1 MIIRLKESV
10 MDRVSTRF
18 AFKARLAAIGA
29 CFAVLLIVFAGSA
42 AAQEAAETKPKVS
55 DQPLT
60 AEQLAVY
67 REVLHGWMENEVS
80 TINLSIQTV
89 PFPISGALDAG
100 DCGKELELEPI
111 VPGVIHRFRPVD
123 LPQLG
128 SDKIGL
134 VDPERQQREVADN
147 DPGKTIGEGRSIED
161 AVRNGFAHGL
171 VTVSEIRFDKA
182 HKHAIVSYS
191 FFCGSLCGNGG
202 TVILEKVEGGWQ
214 RKSQCSNW
222 IS

>member
-1 MIIRLKESV
+1 MNKN
-10 MDRVSTRF
+10 D
-18 AFKARLAAIGA
+18 AGLAAGWMFA
-29 CFAVLLIVFAGSA
+29 AVGSCFLALMVFSAGRA
-42 AAQEAAETKPKVS
+42 AAQESAETKPRVS

-67 REVLHGWMENEVS
+67 RTVLHGWMENEVS
-80 TINLSIQTV
+80 AINLSIQTI
-89 PFPISGALDAG
+89 PFPISGGFDAS
-100 DCGKELELEPI
+100 DCGKELELEPV
-111 VPGVIHRFRPVD
+111 VPGVVHRFRPAD
-123 LPQLG
+123 LPHLG

-147 DPGKTIGEGRSIED
+147 DPRKTIGEGRSIED

-202 TVILEKVEGGWQ
+202 TVVLEKVEGAWQ

>member
-1 MIIRLKESV
+1 MA
-10 MDRVSTRF
+10 TGWRF
-18 AFKARLAAIGA
+18 AAMGACLAAL
-29 CFAVLLIVFAGSA
+29 VIVFACLA
-42 AAQEAAETKPKVS
+42 AAQEAAETRPKVS

-60 AEQLAVY
+60 AEQLVVY
-67 REVLHGWMENEVS
+67 RVVLHGWMENEVS
-80 TINLSIQTV
+80 AINLSIQTI
-89 PFPISGALDAG
+89 PFPTSGAFDAG
-100 DCGKELELEPI
+100 DCGKELDLELV
-111 VPGVIHRFRPVD
+111 VPGIVHRFHPAD
-123 LPQLG
+123 LQQLG

-134 VDPERQQREVADN
+134 VDAERQRHEVVEN

-171 VTVSEIRFDKA
+171 VTLSEIRFDKE

-191 FFCGSLCGNGG
+191 FFCGSLCGNGS
-202 TVILEKVEGGWQ
+202 TVILEKVDGAWR

>member
-1 MIIRLKESV
+1 MQEECAMNRN
-10 MDRVSTRF
+10 DTG
-18 AFKARLAAIGA
+18 LAAGWKSA
-29 CFAVLLIVFAGSA
+29 AFGSCFLALMLFFAGLA
-42 AAQEAAETKPKVS
+42 AAQEAAEAMPKVS

-67 REVLHGWMENEVS
+67 RTVLHGWMENELS
-80 TINLSIQTV
+80 AINLSIQTV
-89 PFPISGALDAG
+89 PLAASGLFGYEGCDKG
-100 DCGKELELEPI
+100 LELEPAT
-111 VPGVIHRFRPVD
+111 PGVVHRFRPAD

-171 VTVSEIRFDKA
+171 ITVSEIRFDKA
-182 HKHAIVSYS
+182 HKHAIVSYG

-202 TVILEKVEGGWQ
+202 TVILEKVDGAWQ
-214 RKSQCSNW
+214 RKSRCSEW